1 MEKGKTRLGNSYW
14 DNTGYYQDIYDR
26 LYDNL
31 VPSNG
36 DADTIHGELIRCI
49 GRLYYDFC
57 NNGNI
62 NAVDTE
68 YENEE
73 YPCYSCNGDG
83 ETEDEEYNDETE
95 EYETTTITCDD
106 CGGDGELSE
115 ETQGD
120 PFITEYYQNMID
132 FLSEHIDDTRVV
144 DGLEKYMLENHG
156 FYKYDNESMNIYDKV
171 SDEVIWACL
180 NTENRENV

>member
-14 DNTGYYQDIYDR
+14 GNTGYYQDIYDR

-31 VPSNG
+31 VPSSD

-49 GRLYYDFC
+49 GRLYYDYC

-62 NAVDTE
+62 NSVDTE
-68 YENEE
+68 WENDE
-73 YPCYSCNGDG
+73 YPCYSCGGDG

-95 EYETTTITCDD
+95 EYETTMITCDD
-106 CGGDGELSE
+106 CGGDGEMSE
-115 ETQGD
+115 EVQGE
-120 PFITEYYQNMID
+120 PFITDFYKDMID
-132 FLSEHIDDTRVV
+132 FLSLHLDNSKVV
-144 DGLEKYMLENHG
+144 DDLESYMLENHG

-171 SDEVIWACL
+171 ADEVVWTCL
-180 NTENRENV
+180 NTENEKNV

>member
-57 NNGNI
+57 NNGNRRKFYRTGSI
-62 NAVDTE
+62 FGGIFRLGKTKRFVIRASLLRETCNTNAKTRKSFVV
-68 YENEE
+68 
-73 YPCYSCNGDG
+73 PRKRLAR
-83 ETEDEEYNDETE
+83 
-95 EYETTTITCDD
+95 ITKS
-106 CGGDGELSE
+106 LSLPSRKVPARLE
-115 ETQGD
+115 
-120 PFITEYYQNMID
+120 PFP
-132 FLSEHIDDTRVV
+132 
-144 DGLEKYMLENHG
+144 
-156 FYKYDNESMNIYDKV
+156 
-171 SDEVIWACL
+171 
-180 NTENRENV
+180 